1 MIKNIQNKITKL
13 SNLLN
18 ELEVALRV
26 ESFDYSIHTI
36 QGSDN
41 YIKYF
46 ELRDKNNK
54 IIKERRGLK
63 DLEDYCVL
71 CNFNYTIV

>member
-1 MIKNIQNKITKL
+1 MINDIQKKL
-13 SNLLN
+13 TILSDLLT

-36 QGSDN
+36 QGDHN
-41 YIKYF
+41 KYF

-54 IIKERRGLK
+54 IVKEKRYLS
-63 DLEDYCVL
+63 DLENWCKT